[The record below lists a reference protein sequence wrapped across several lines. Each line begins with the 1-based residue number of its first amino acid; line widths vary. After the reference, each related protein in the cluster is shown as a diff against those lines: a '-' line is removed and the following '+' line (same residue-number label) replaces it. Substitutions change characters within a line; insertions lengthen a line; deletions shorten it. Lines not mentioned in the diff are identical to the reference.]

1 MKYFKEVPN
10 IGDLELEQI
19 LFQFDKT
26 PMTFVCTDKIGDR
39 YICQCTDVIINN
51 SWIITKTSADIL
63 TKLIR
68 NEITIVEAFEK
79 SRNKIITV
87 ENKTNYKELDFEWLS
102 DNELPDKNEKL
113 DNSNLSGYITK
124 LQQE

>member
-1 MKYFKEVPN
+1 MKYFKAVPN

-26 PMTFVCTDKIGDR
+26 PMTFVCTDEIGRR

-51 SWIITKTSADIL
+51 SWIITKTSTDIL
-63 TKLIR
+63 TKLIK

-79 SRNKIITV
+79 SSNKIITV
-87 ENKTNYKELDFEWLS
+87 DNKINYKELDFEQLS
-102 DNELPDKNEKL
+102 ADELPDENERL
-113 DNSNLSGYITK
+113 DNSNLSEYIVN
-124 LQQE
+124 LQQK